1 MEFKKKSI
9 NALGRNRYGDYIGYR
24 KPKTTACEDGVWVLR
39 DVRLIYSDDYT
50 ELRANGSNYAQIQGL
65 MDYVID
71 GDYTADTRTVIM
83 TPKTPDNPHS
93 VYYKIDGDKIYWN
106 DDDFGTTTVNAATY
120 NNLYGAFN
128 GVDYTGGTVT
138 VRTANNAITSVSS
151 EIDYFTTNHGDT
163 EITVGS
169 GETTVFFVAQA
180 TRTITFTTT
189 KTLTETVT
197 ELAGEGDGKLYIDS
211 NMGSAVDNSVD
222 ISTNYSPSAIT
233 GWVVVYDDFDS
244 TATSSVTVTQEGKPA
259 APDYLAM
266 DIVSGG
272 TIVWLSTS
280 VVPEH
285 RKTIEYS
292 KDDGETW
299 SSITSNQYGNY
310 FNVATGDKVAFRGNN
325 VDYYYD
331 TFSGSTAIYNLSGN
345 ICSLLS
351 STNFDTITALTSN
364 NTFTS
369 IFRDTNVVDAS
380 NLKLPAKVLSEGC
393 YRYMFAGCTSL
404 TSAPALPATT
414 LAKGCYQGMFY
425 RCSLTSAPVLSA
437 TTLVQ
442 ECYYWMFSGCT
453 SLNYVKCLA
462 TNISA
467 SNCTRDWLAGVA
479 ATGTFEKAPSMTS
492 WTSGASGIPTG
503 WTVIGDNKVFVN
515 FKEGTFL
522 SNTINEYELQW
533 SIFEGTIEDGT
544 LLYSGYQPASEVP
557 AYAGYVYSW
566 GLDSSTEQE
575 YSYQIP
581 SSDYGTTKTYTY
593 ELAVLDYNTGTPY
606 TVLTNTLTA
615 SIPASPSGTVT
626 IDVALPDLS

>member
-1 MEFKKKSI
+1 MYFNKKSI
-9 NALGRNRYGDYIGYR
+9 NAIGRNKYGAYIGYR

-39 DVRLIYSDDYT
+39 TISLAYSDGSNAVKAD
-50 ELRANGSNYAQIQGL
+50 GSNYATIQGTF
-65 MDYVID
+65 DFIVD
-71 GDYTADTRTVIM
+71 VDFTADTQTFVM
-83 TPKTPDNPHS
+83 TPQTPANPHS
-93 VYYKIDGDKIYWN
+93 VYYKFSGNKIYWN
-106 DDDFGTTTVNAATY
+106 DVDFGTTTASTTVY
-120 NNLYGAFN
+120 NNLYGSFQ
-128 GVDYTGGTVT
+128 GVNYTGNTVSL
-138 VRTANNAITSVSS
+138 RTGANAITSVSS

-197 ELAGEGDGKLYIDS
+197 ELASEGDGKLYIDS
-211 NMGSAVDNSVD
+211 NMGSAVDDSVD
-222 ISTNYSPSAIT
+222 ISANYSQSAIT
-233 GWVVVYDDFDS
+233 GWVVVYDDLDS

-280 VVPEH
+280 VATEH

-292 KDDGETW
+292 KDNGETW

-310 FNVATGDKVAFRGNN
+310 FNVATGDKVVFRGNN
-325 VDYYYD
+325 VDYYYA

-364 NTFTS
+364 NTFS
-369 IFRDTNVVDAS
+369 QIFRDTNVVDAS

-393 YRYMFAGCTSL
+393 YRYMFTYCHSL
-404 TSAPALPATT
+404 TAAPALPATALT
-414 LAKGCYQGMFY
+414 QGCYFGMFVG
-425 RCSLTSAPVLSA
+425 CTSLTTAPVLSA
-437 TTLVQ
+437 ATLVQ
-442 ECYYWMFSGCT
+442 QCYKWMFSGCT

-467 SNCTRDWLAGVA
+467 SECTNNWLADVA
-479 ATGTFEKAPSMTS
+479 ASGTFEKAPNMSS

-503 WTVIGDNKVFVN
+503 WTVIGDNKVFVT
-515 FKEGTFL
+515 FTEGTYN
-522 SNTINEYELQW
+522 STTINDYELEW
-533 SIFEGTIEDGT
+533 NIYEGNEPVGAV
-544 LLYSGYQPASEVP
+544 LYSGNGPDEVP
-557 AYAGYVYSW
+557 AHQYAVYNW
-566 GLDSSTEQE
+566 GLDTNAGTAFTYE
-575 YSYQIP
+575 IP
-581 SSDYGTTKTYTY
+581 SSEWGTTKTYY
-593 ELAVLDYNTGTPY
+593 FELAVLDYYSGNVLQVNTGTF
-606 TVLTNTLTA
+606 TA
-615 SIPASPSGTVT
+615 TIPASPSGTVT
-626 IDVALPDLS
+626 VNAALPDIP